1 MGWGFRPAAGL
12 PTGVSKYDAVFIC
25 RRRNS
30 KMTLTAKTRLFAVL
44 TILSNVAGNSF
55 LTRGMQQL
63 GSIGNSPLALIGAL
77 FHPWVAVGVA
87 LLIVWTL
94 THMAL
99 LSWADLSYVMPVT
112 AISYV
117 VTAFAARLFLGESV
131 SPARWVGIV
140 LVTAGVTLVGR
151 TAAATV
157 SNPALVE
164 GKPR

>member
-1 MGWGFRPAAGL
+1 MPETSNL
-12 PTGVSKYDAVFIC
+12 PG
-25 RRRNS
+25 
-30 KMTLTAKTRLFAVL
+30 KTRLFAVI

-63 GSIGNSPLALIGAL
+63 GEIGNSPLALIAAL
-77 FHPWVAVGVA
+77 FHPLVALGVA

-112 AISYV
+112 AMGYV
-117 VTAFAARLFLGESV
+117 VTAFAARLFLGENV

-151 TAAATV
+151 TAASSAG
-157 SNPALVE
+157 SNS
-164 GKPR
+164 R